1 MSNPQLVNFF
11 AKQFIEGGNFSTI
24 VAARYQ
30 ASLILNQPVLPG
42 TALAKLVD
50 ESVEAGIVRA
60 ARQIV
65 ETSATT
71 HEAYDRLVNLHDRQP
86 VLNVRSSTSML
97 QQAYS
102 TPIPIAFLASVLAKI
117 DAQTT
122 VYEPTAGHGALL
134 ISANPANTTVN
145 EINPQ
150 RATDLRK
157 QGFTV
162 TEHDAARYQPNR
174 AHDRVICN
182 PPFGVVKVEG
192 QTKRFHLLGNPRRTT
207 QVDQAIALL
216 ALKSLKDDG
225 RAVLI
230 LGGKLGEDEET
241 RSNRY
246 NTLESRNFYATLY
259 EQYKVI
265 QHFSVWGSLYRKQ
278 GAGFPIDLIV
288 IDGRGR
294 SQLTLP
300 AAEVPTIYKT
310 FSQLKELILDE
321 QLRKLSSSLETA
333 STDRLGIVHHQNSSR
348 NGSVESIA
356 IQSDPIRTHRL
367 ANSILDG
374 TNSGNT
380 GTNSPQISDRASQ
393 SFVISRS
400 TETNRARYW
409 GTRLSA
415 GVDERLGRD
424 LHRSQRNADAETI
437 DRFSDHAI
445 HDRATNPESVA
456 ERTQQNHIREL
467 VSDSHLRNERR
478 FLATT
483 SNTDTDGT
491 QAMVEQSSSND
502 SIESITTT
510 QPFDIPYIPRSKG
523 QSAYNL
529 IPTNMAAAAQIALD
543 HLEQDV
549 GNIDEFVCQRLGYD
563 SAEHLWRY
571 FYAEQIDAIALA
583 FHQRDRGMI
592 FLNGDKTGNGK
603 GRFGAAN
610 IVDAARQ
617 GYIPV
622 FVTQKA
628 NLYTSMLT
636 DLADIGKPR
645 MRVFATDNK
654 LTLDLEDGRQLATG
668 DVAAQTEQMQHIMR
682 QGLGSYNAIFTTY
695 TQLQTVQQKEPFRRE
710 FFRAIAP
717 QAIFIFDE
725 SHEAGGRSD
734 KSQDDGGIYPSRAE
748 FVRELVDK
756 SAGAA
761 FMSATAIKN
770 AGVVDLYARR
780 SDARYAVNNLYS
792 LETILKAG
800 GVPLQQM
807 FATKFVASGQ
817 MLRRSRSMEGISFTA
832 KVVPVDR
839 DIAEGISAVMRAI
852 NDFDDAKQAGVN
864 KLKKRL
870 KAEAKAL
877 SEDGTTG
884 EAGARSTNFTSL
896 MHNAIDQSLLA
907 QKAEVAVQEAI
918 AAIDRGEKPL
928 IGVANTMDS
937 FIEWYTEENN
947 IEPGQPITITFGN
960 VLERY
965 LERSRD
971 VIESDR
977 WGKKTRHR
985 LTDEEI
991 GPDAVA
997 AYEEA
1002 QDLIDETDLSG
1013 IPLSSI
1019 DYIRWRLTQ
1028 EGYRVDE
1035 ITGRSNIV
1043 EYSHAGETS
1052 YGLRPSSE
1060 TSPQARVDIINRF
1073 NRGDLDVIILNRSG
1087 ATGIN
1092 LHASEKFAD
1101 QSPRRLIIAQAER
1114 DINLVMQLFGRIDRY
1129 GQVVKPSFDLLMSD
1143 LPAEKRLGALLA
1155 KKMAELNANVTASR
1169 DSQMSIVNVVDFM
1182 NVYGEEVVRELL
1194 EEDYELQAKLSYPL
1208 DVGSDES
1215 DIAVI
1220 KRVTGRI
1227 PLLTIQEQ
1235 EELYTLIESETRDL
1249 IIQKEAM
1256 GESVLRADQLD
1267 LDARTIAQMEVIPD
1281 ESGVKSE
1288 FTGAVALEVVDAKV
1302 PVKPFSQLQV
1312 INTVRQ
1318 SLDLPAVEN
1327 VNGHDFEAV
1336 AQITNQ
1342 RSRELLTKLKEDIRS
1357 YHREMLLTKHTAG
1370 AKERFNDKTT
1380 DQMKHLT
1387 KVLRETPPGTPVRV
1401 VSPEG
1406 NVFYGVVSRINQK
1419 GQKGNPIAPT
1429 NWKVQILVDH
1439 RCQQLT
1445 IPLSKFNRGK
1455 HDVMTQVKRQAT
1467 NWNDENIY
1475 EAFDLRQQQNQRT
1488 EMQIFTGNPIRAY
1501 EKYPNGRFLNY
1512 TNDRGDVVQGLVMPA
1527 GFDIQEALR
1536 AEPVV
1541 FKEPAQVKAF
1551 LTEVT
1556 RYQASVKTLDEL
1568 LTIRTQAS
1576 MRLGNGNA
1584 TGFVLQTPKSGDG
1597 HLYSLDSDVLEAAG
1611 NEFYSIAERMELIVP
1626 GDRIDQVLSVI
1637 LQNKQWTLAAFDYK
1651 DEARELLG
1659 IKLPEL
1665 TTVKPV
1671 HTEPITALKSA
1682 EVQSVSSKSEQT
1694 IPLILVEPSLDD
1706 LTREPQPMPEPEIRS
1721 SLRVAATNQQAG
1733 RAEKNIA
1740 KFLEQAGLGE
1750 ALMADSEFY
1759 LQIQNSP
1766 YIPLTIER
1774 HDADLHFIHWLEDSY
1789 GDLFIDSE
1797 MIFDLA
1803 HTGRLTL
1810 REVAVQNPVRG
1821 GELRSCDRSFA
1832 QLFSR
1837 NILDQGFAEAARQM
1851 QTAQTIETVEVLP
1864 QEISNTVPLR
1874 QDDSLLKFGDGN
1886 TVRLEPTEIDA
1897 IARAFYVYTSDSYL
1911 QERLAEIL
1919 EPVVGRRNVSSAI
1932 QSVIDNYQQSSETHS
1947 EVENLQSTESTSDS
1961 LQINRI
1967 DLASFAIEYLNVKD
1981 QHLNDLVF
1989 QRCTSGDFYTAFFD
2003 DATTIADALN
2013 LTLTSRDAGGTVG
2026 RIPSISIP
2034 AWSGAIDRFA
2044 TYLES
2049 QGHSVVVD
2057 QGIHKPEVALANS
2070 DTPLNEQPNESVHS
2084 SEPKREPDTTEES
2097 TTLFDLRDYS
2107 EAERDYQVDVQG
2119 HDPTWESLDDAPQN
2133 LEVLTSVKSNSEAQA
2148 VKAQN
2153 KPPAPSVQ
2161 SRSDTS
2167 PSSQIDILALANE
2180 VRNFDLEAVATR
2192 LGLQKDRHDKNKW
2205 KDVGHIISINDGKFM
2220 DWLADKGGGGAI
2232 DLVMHVY
2239 KVEFKE
2245 AVQWLSGQTLPA
2257 PARSQ
2262 SSSVPK
2268 EPRPLELPPRND
2280 EHWATAR
2287 QYLVETRGL
2296 PATWVD
2302 RFHETGLI
2310 YADDYRNVVF
2320 LRYSDRHNDQSWSRH
2335 EVTGASL
2342 RGTRDS
2348 EHAFYGLA
2356 PGSSRENGWFWLR
2369 SANGEVDR
2377 VVLTESPIDAISL
2390 AVLEKEKSPNS
2401 TTVSIYLSTDG
2412 SGAIPTTALQEV
2424 LNRDGQVIAAFDV
2437 DKPGEKM
2444 AWRFTEMLPGIT
2456 RMTPAQGKD
2465 WNDRLLIEHHPDQA
2479 KTKEYDRGDKQ
2490 TLRSLWKWH
2499 RVAGELGRAPNYLK
2513 RITEVARAFVD
2524 GESLSDKA
2532 KSAMQQ
2538 DFQTHKQQAH
2548 THAVARQN
2556 LQASEVQST
2565 QSAPPKKSYQGVE
2578 MG

>member
-1 MSNPQLVNFF
+1 M
-11 AKQFIEGGNFSTI
+11 
-24 VAARYQ
+24 
-30 ASLILNQPVLPG
+30 
-42 TALAKLVD
+42 
-50 ESVEAGIVRA
+50 
-60 ARQIV
+60 
-65 ETSATT
+65 
-71 HEAYDRLVNLHDRQP
+71 
-86 VLNVRSSTSML
+86 
-97 QQAYS
+97 
-102 TPIPIAFLASVLAKI
+102 
-117 DAQTT
+117 
-122 VYEPTAGHGALL
+122 
-134 ISANPANTTVN
+134 
-145 EINPQ
+145 
-150 RATDLRK
+150 
-157 QGFTV
+157 
-162 TEHDAARYQPNR
+162 
-174 AHDRVICN
+174 
-182 PPFGVVKVEG
+182 VKVEG
-192 QTKRFHLLGNPRRTT
+192 QTKRFHLPGNPKRTT

-216 ALKSLKDDG
+216 ALKSLKDNG

-259 EQYKVI
+259 EQYRVI
-265 QHFSVWGSLYRKQ
+265 QHLSIWGSLYRKQ

-294 SQLTLP
+294 SELTLP
-300 AAEVPTIYKT
+300 AAEVPTIYKS
-310 FSQLKELILDE
+310 FSQLKELIPDE
-321 QLRKLSSSLETA
+321 QLRKLSSNLETA
-333 STDRLGIVHHQNSSR
+333 STERPGIVHHQNSSR
-348 NGSVESIA
+348 NKSTESIA
-356 IQSDPIRTHRL
+356 IQSDSSRAHRL
-367 ANSILDG
+367 ADSILDG

-380 GTNSPQISDRASQ
+380 GTNSSQISDRTSQ

-400 TETNRARYW
+400 TETNRARHW
-409 GTRLSA
+409 GTRRST
-415 GVDERLGRD
+415 GVDGRLGGD
-424 LHRSQRNADAETI
+424 IYRSQRNIDAETI

-445 HDRATNPESVA
+445 HDQATNPESVA

-467 VSDSHLRNERR
+467 VSDAHLRNERR

-502 SIESITTT
+502 SIESIATT
-510 QPFDIPYIPRSKG
+510 QSFDIPYIPRSKG

-563 SAEHLWRY
+563 STEHLWRY

-654 LTLDLEDGRQLATG
+654 LTLDLEDGRQLVTG
-668 DVAAQTEQMQHIMR
+668 DIAAQTEQMQHIMQ
-682 QGLGSYNAIFTTY
+682 QGLGSYDAIFTTY
-695 TQLQTVQQKEPFRRE
+695 TQLQTVQQKEPFRRQ

-717 QAIFIFDE
+717 QVVFIFDE

-877 SEDGTTG
+877 SEDSTTG
-884 EAGARSTNFTSL
+884 QAGARSTNFTSL

-918 AAIDRGEKPL
+918 AAIERGEKPL

-937 FIEWYTEENN
+937 FIEWYTEENS

-977 WGKKTRHR
+977 WGKKTRRR

-1002 QDLIDETDLSG
+1002 QDLIDETDLSS

-1220 KRVTGRI
+1220 RRVTGRI

-1235 EELYTLIESETRDL
+1235 EELYTLIESETREL
-1249 IIQKEAM
+1249 ILQKEAM
-1256 GESVLRADQLD
+1256 GESVLKADQLD
-1267 LDARTIAQMEVIPD
+1267 LDARTIAQMEVIPN

-1318 SLDLPAVEN
+1318 SLDLPIVEAVDA
-1327 VNGHDFEAV
+1327 HDFEAV

-1357 YHREMLLTKHTAG
+1357 YRREMLLTKHTAG
-1370 AKERFNDKTT
+1370 AKDRFNDKLT

-1387 KVLRETPPGTPVRV
+1387 KVLKETPPGTSVRV

-1429 NWKVQILVDH
+1429 NWRVQILVDH

-1501 EKYPNGRFLNY
+1501 EKYSNGRFLNY
-1512 TNDRGDVVQGLVMPA
+1512 SNDRGDVVQGLIMPA

-1551 LTEVT
+1551 LTEAT

-1597 HLYSLDSDVLEAAG
+1597 HLYSLDADVLEAAG

-1637 LQNKQWTLAAFDYK
+1637 LQDKQWTLAAFDYK
-1651 DEARELLG
+1651 DKARELLG

-1665 TTVKPV
+1665 TTLQPT
-1671 HTEPITALKSA
+1671 HAEAEPLNTLKTA
-1682 EVQSVSSKSEQT
+1682 EVQSVSSKSEQN

-1721 SLRVAATNQQAG
+1721 SLRVAASNQQAG

-1740 KFLEQAGLGE
+1740 KFLEQAGLSE
-1750 ALMADSEFY
+1750 AVMADLEFY
-1759 LQIQNSP
+1759 LQIENSP

-1803 HTGRLTL
+1803 HTGRLNL

-1851 QTAQTIETVEVLP
+1851 QTTQTIEPVESI
-1864 QEISNTVPLR
+1864 QEFPSR
-1874 QDDSLLKFGDGN
+1874 QDDPLLKFGDGN

-1897 IARAFYVYTSDSYL
+1897 IARAFYVYTSNGLL

-1932 QSVIDNYQQSSETHS
+1932 QSVIDTYQQSSETHP
-1947 EVENLQSTESTSDS
+1947 EAENSQSTELTSDAQ
-1961 LQINRI
+1961 QINRT

-1981 QHLNDLVF
+1981 QHPNDLVF
-1989 QRCTSGDFYTAFFD
+1989 QRCISGDFYTAFFD

-2034 AWSGAIDRFA
+2034 AWSGAIDRFT

-2049 QGHSVVVD
+2049 QGHRVIVD
-2057 QGIHKPEVALANS
+2057 QGIHQTEAIL
-2070 DTPLNEQPNESVHS
+2070 DTPEAPLSEQSINNIHLSN
-2084 SEPKREPDTTEES
+2084 SEQELETTEDP
-2097 TTLFDLRDYS
+2097 TTLFNLGDYS

-2119 HDPTWESLDDAPQN
+2119 HDPTWESLDA
-2133 LEVLTSVKSNSEAQA
+2133 TSQKPVTSAESNSEAQV
-2148 VKAQN
+2148 VKAQD
-2153 KPPAPSVQ
+2153 KSRRSVQ
-2161 SRSDTS
+2161 SRSDTT
-2167 PSSQIDILALANE
+2167 SSSSIDVLALANE
-2180 VRNFDLEAVATR
+2180 VRNFDLEAVAAS

-2205 KDVGHIISINDGKFM
+2205 KDAGHIISINDGKFM

-2232 DLVMHVY
+2232 DLVMHVR

-2245 AVQWLSGQTLPA
+2245 AIQWLSGQTLPA

-2268 EPRPLELPPRND
+2268 EPRPLELPPRNN

-2296 PATWVD
+2296 PATWID

-2310 YADDYRNVVF
+2310 YADDHRNVVF
-2320 LRYSDRHNDQSWSRH
+2320 LRYSDRHNDQPWSRH

-2401 TTVSIYLSTDG
+2401 PTVSIYLSTDG
-2412 SGAIPTTALQEV
+2412 SGAVPTTALEEV
-2424 LNRDGQVIAAFDV
+2424 LNRNGQVIAAFDV

-2444 AWRFTEMLPGIT
+2444 AWRFAEMLPGIT

-2465 WNDRLLIEHHPDQA
+2465 WNDRLLIEHHPNQA

-2524 GESLSDKA
+2524 GEPLSDKA
-2532 KSAMQQ
+2532 QSAMQQ
-2538 DFQTHKQQAH
+2538 DFQTHKHQ
-2548 THAVARQN
+2548 TRTYSVANQN
-2556 LQASEVQST
+2556 PEVSEVQPT
-2565 QSAPPKKSYQGVE
+2565 QSIPPKKSHQGVE
-2578 MG
+2578 IG